1 LRPDTRILVTEDDV
15 GIRELIR
22 TRLTLAGYDVH
33 TARNGSEALSRI
45 STLRPAAMI
54 LDINMPEMDG
64 FQVLT
69 HLKSQGKRLPILV
82 LTARHAAED
91 VRHAVGLGAK
101 DYLTKPF
108 TEVQLL
114 ARVSRLLRPPIPV
127 SSRVVR
133 LDG

>member
-1 LRPDTRILVTEDDV
+1 MQADTRILVVEDDL

-45 STLRPAAMI
+45 YALRPAAMI
-54 LDINMPEMDG
+54 LDINMPEVDG
-64 FQVLT
+64 FQVLK
-69 HLKSQGKRLPILV
+69 HLQSEGRRLPTLV

-91 VRHAVGLGAK
+91 VRLAVGLGAK

-108 TEVQLL
+108 TETQLM
-114 ARVSRLLRPPIPV
+114 ARVSRLLRAPIPV
-127 SSRVVR
+127 SSRTLR
-133 LDG
+133 LNA